1 MRILIVGITGFSGR
15 HLTKYLVT
23 QGQEVFGISSGRHQ
37 IDAADWLNKHSSIST
52 CDLADIKQ
60 LHGIIENTSPDYV
73 FHLAA
78 DNSARLSG
86 FNPKACFQVNV
97 FGTFNLLESIRKAK
111 CDPVILVPGSSA
123 QFGLVPEEE
132 NPIVETTPFRPVNPY
147 GVSKISQAMTAYQYY
162 LSYGLKVIR
171 TNTFNILGP
180 GQPDTQMPA
189 AFAKQIVAIENGQQT
204 EMTVGN
210 LETLRDMT
218 DIRDVVRAYWLI
230 SRHSPPGEIYN
241 VCSGISISGREI
253 LQHLT
258 ALSHCPINIKQGPI
272 RRAAYDV
279 PIQQGNY
286 DKLNCATGWKPEIPL
301 EQTLKDVINEWRF
314 RRD

>member
-1 MRILIVGITGFSGR
+1 MRTLIVGITGFSGR
-15 HLTKYLVT
+15 HLAKYLVT
-23 QGQEVFGISSGRHQ
+23 QGQEVLGISSGRHQ
-37 IDAADWLNKHSSIST
+37 IDATDWLSKNTSIKICNLADRKQLSSI
-52 CDLADIKQ
+52 IKDV
-60 LHGIIENTSPDYV
+60 SPDYV

-86 FNPKACFQVNV
+86 FNPEACFQVNV
-97 FGTFNLLESIRKAK
+97 FGTFNLLEAIREAQ

-147 GVSKISQAMTAYQYY
+147 GVSKISQAMTAYHYY

-180 GQPDTQMPA
+180 GQPDSQMPA
-189 AFAKQIVAIENGQQT
+189 AFAKQVAAIEKGNQT

-230 SRHSPPGEIYN
+230 SKQCPPGEIYN
-241 VCSGISISGREI
+241 VCSGISISGKEI
-253 LQHLT
+253 LKHLT
-258 ALSHCPINIKQGPI
+258 DLAHCSVTIKQGTI

-279 PIQQGNY
+279 PIQVGNY
-286 DKLNCATGWKPEIPL
+286 AKLHRATGWKPEIPP
-301 EQTLKDVINEWRF
+301 EQTLKDIINEWRCQSN
-314 RRD
+314 